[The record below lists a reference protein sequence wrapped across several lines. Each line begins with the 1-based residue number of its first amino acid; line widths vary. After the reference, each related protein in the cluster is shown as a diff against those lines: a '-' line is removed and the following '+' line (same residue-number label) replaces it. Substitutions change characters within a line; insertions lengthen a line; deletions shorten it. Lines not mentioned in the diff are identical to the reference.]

1 MSSVNP
7 LLTTVNDSAC
17 KRKGMVMLGGA
28 GRLGGCALLAA
39 MLLTTLPV
47 GAPALAQGYGQPGPS
62 YQIISQDPN
71 GVEVRFRGLPLKA
84 VQADDN
90 QNALSIN
97 FQTAVDGA
105 AFDRL
110 AADLPAWVSMAYANF
125 DNGVI
130 RSPRPVTFLT
140 RAEPDGFSLRIVP
153 RAGAPMPQGAPLPPP
168 PQMRGGLMEGAPPQA
183 MPRGVYVPPQAAFHT
198 YDEYAALRNY
208 EAQVLSVRRGDS
220 MWGAAYGRAAMQSD
234 SSLGLNT
241 EANWYHGGDVMV
253 TSELSGKYS
262 VAPGLAIVGSVKY
275 TDVTGRNVR
284 APNGA
289 LVARTATQLVTGMGG
304 VALELGRDSEVRLEA
319 SEGNNVTGGRFSL
332 YSGDPNGFAY
342 LRLDYHTPYLDTPTA
357 VWNRGATDRV
367 VAGFAHQIGYG
378 FWGGL
383 SGNYTRYGIRGDAD
397 VARTAGWDGNLRWN
411 TDIWG
416 GLLAGVSYDGHGE
429 YRIGYDTRTG
439 AAPSPYVPLGIR
451 NIETHAVTLGL
462 SSTPWQGLWFN
473 AYGGYISDRYA
484 SDGLLAGLELH
495 YMPAAGVD
503 VALGIRHAAVT
514 STQGMTGRQTSA
526 GLNVT
531 LGFGAPPQPS
541 WMANMP
547 MPGL

>member
-1 MSSVNP
+1 
-7 LLTTVNDSAC
+7 
-17 KRKGMVMLGGA
+17 MLGGA

-39 MLLTTLPV
+39 LLLTTIPV
-47 GAPALAQGYGQPGPS
+47 GAPAFAQGYGPPGPS

-153 RAGAPMPQGAPLPPP
+153 RAGAPMPQGAPMPPP
-168 PQMRGGLMEGAPPQA
+168 PQMRGGVMEGPPPQA

-220 MWGAAYGRAAMQSD
+220 LWGAAYGRAAMQSD

-241 EANWYHGGDVMV
+241 EANWYRGGDVML
-253 TSELSGKYS
+253 TSELSGKVS
-262 VAPGLAIVGSVKY
+262 VAPGIAIVGSVKY

-284 APNGA
+284 APDGS

-304 VALELGRDSEVRLEA
+304 VALELGRDSEMRLEA

-332 YSGDPNGFAY
+332 YSGDPDGFAY

-357 VWNRGATDRV
+357 VWNRGATDKV

-383 SGNYTRYGIRGDAD
+383 SGHYTRYGVRGDAD

-429 YRIGYDTRTG
+429 YRLGYDTRTD
-439 AAPSPYVPLGIR
+439 AAANPYVPLGIR

-473 AYGGYISDRYA
+473 AYGGYIMDRYA
-484 SDGLLAGLELH
+484 RDGLLAGGGIP
-495 YMPAAGVD
+495 YIPPARGGGGAGVPPTPRPPPPG
-503 VALGIRHAAVT
+503 VARPPARARP
-514 STQGMTGRQTSA
+514 Q
-526 GLNVT
+526 
-531 LGFGAPPQPS
+531 GAPGVRAPPPPRRG
-541 WMANMP
+541 ADNP